1 MKKQLSKLACLLMA
15 AAMLLAMAACGP
27 TGDGQSTPTPTPA
40 GGGSSTPAPTPAP
53 TEVQEN
59 KYPTKDW
66 SDFTG
71 WTEEDWDGKD
81 ISYQFT
87 GSWSMDGEY
96 AMKYDVLINLYS
108 DGSVRVNQY
117 MVGGMSY
124 TQYGQWTG
132 ADTEDGVELTL
143 DTICE
148 EPLNPGDDMVAY
160 EYNYILY
167 EESDGGFSFGY
178 TINLAPGQYFRTADV
193 KGSSDVTYATV
204 ADFCAAM
211 DAAAPASN

>member
-40 GGGSSTPAPTPAP
+40 GDGSNTPAP
-53 TEVQEN
+53 TEEPED

-66 SDFTG
+66 TGFTG
-71 WTEEDWDGKD
+71 WTEENWDGKD

-108 DGSVRVNQY
+108 DGSVLVDQY
-117 MVGGMSY
+117 MVGGHSY
-124 TQYGQWTG
+124 TQYGQWIG

-193 KGSSDVTYATV
+193 KGSSAVTYNTV
-204 ADFCAAM
+204 ADFRAAM